1 MLLAGQSG
9 GIFTGIARSY
19 HCFSLREARSD
30 VLAHA
35 PAIPDRCPALL
46 SYVYNRVP
54 FSLYAQQNTRWN
66 IGRMAGNYVL

>member
-9 GIFTGIARSY
+9 GIFTGIGRSY

-46 SYVYNRVP
+46 SYIYNRELL
-54 FSLYAQQNTRWN
+54 SLYLQQS
-66 IGRMAGNYVL
+66 L